1 MVKILENKEK
11 QGLEVYFENKPSQEI
26 IQGLKSHFFRWHTFK
41 KCWYA
46 KKTQERL
53 AFLETLGDAELVEQI
68 TSEQV
73 KPQAKTEDKSLFVEL
88 VKRKNTK
95 PWNDW
100 KESDFAGACRL
111 ADDLIVYETK
121 EHIETRFCFSD
132 EGADYE
138 KYKDLHSDNNKMKN
152 YFIYENLKDLDFY
165 IKLLETN
172 GNLNENHQQVC
183 GLWIDKETNTATVTR
198 RYYGDL
204 TTCGFVK
211 EGLEKCELEPN
222 FKYLQGEDKEKVL
235 AMLKEARAKKEKRCE
250 TWWKKYGAEKLH
262 TWTYWANA

>member
-1 MVKILENKEK
+1 MIKILENKEK

-26 IQGLKSHFFRWHTFK
+26 IQGLKSHFFRWHTSK
-41 KCWYA
+41 KCWYN

-73 KPQAKTEDKSLFVEL
+73 QPQAKTEDKSLFAEL
-88 VKRKNTK
+88 VKRKNLK

-121 EHIETRFCFSD
+121 EHIETRFCFHD
-132 EGADYE
+132 EGEQYE
-138 KYKDLHSDNNKMKN
+138 LYKGLTSDNDRMKR
-152 YFIYENLKDLDFY
+152 YFMFENLKGFDEY
-165 IKLLETN
+165 IKILENN
-172 GNLNENHQQVC
+172 GDLNNMSQKVV
-183 GLWIDKETNTATVTR
+183 GLWLDKETNTAT
-198 RYYGDL
+198 L
-204 TTCGFVK
+204 TCRLYWQLTDCGFVK
-211 EGLEKCELEPN
+211 EGLEKCELEPS

-235 AMLKEARAKKEKRCE
+235 AMLKDARAKKEKRCE

-262 TWTYWANA
+262 TWTYWADR